1 MAHPVIDRPHTVS
14 SYNLQLT
21 EVSALINRMAEMARA
36 LLAGGL
42 DALERGD
49 AAAARE
55 IVAGDAEI
63 DALERSLER
72 LALMTI
78 MSRAP
83 MAEDLRFL
91 IAAIRIGKMLERTG
105 DQGKRLARRLDT
117 LGRAGLAPHL
127 AEVRAMERYA
137 GAMLAKAIAGFN
149 TASLDLAREV
159 IAEDASLNAMNHA
172 LIAACRAAMEEGRL
186 ASSDGIEVILIA
198 KQLERVGDYATN
210 IAGDVAYMLTGDQ

>member
-1 MAHPVIDRPHTVS
+1 MAHPVFDRPHTVS

-21 EVSALINRMAEMARA
+21 EVSAIINRMAELARA

-42 DALERGD
+42 DALQRAD
-49 AAAARE
+49 AAAAQE
-55 IVAGDAEI
+55 IVASDREI
-63 DALERSLER
+63 DDMERALER

-83 MAEDLRFL
+83 MAEDLRYL

-117 LGRAGLAPHL
+117 LDRAGLAPHL
-127 AEVRAMERYA
+127 REVRAMERYA
-137 GAMLAKAIAGFN
+137 GAMLGKAIESFN

-159 IAEDASLNAMNHA
+159 IDADAELNAMNRD
-172 LIAACRAAMEEGRL
+172 LIAACRAAMDAGRL
-186 ASSDGIEVILIA
+186 SSSDGIEVILIA

-210 IAGDVAYMLTGDQ
+210 IAGDVAYMLTGN